1 MTNYEIIVAV
11 IIGNLARPLFENI
24 KEYTVV
30 VEAASPEEAEKKA
43 MDMIAADKE
52 KFDPTQHRIRIAEI
66 KAVDGSAIVYKDD
79 DQTYRKLAR
88 ALRAYRMWPYLERCK
103 EFAVDYCV
111 YAGVSVEEAA
121 KMVAADPDVAS
132 SPARE
137 ARGNQLT
144 IAQQMLAEVKRQNA
158 VRIERA
164 QQPKTE
170 TEKSAPAE
178 NKDPLYPEAGAERYH
193 RMDPEV
199 AKELAKQGRP
209 EQVIQIDDNFER
221 QNFYNFHKEEDEMMY
236 EKIENI
242 LTDVLA
248 DIELGSCNHVII
260 TGDNG
265 QLNLVKTEKAIEFG
279 RILYARCGEIFNEE
293 HTAEIRKALEE
304 LFGSSKNEHK
314 TEDNHAAETVE
325 NKTVDTSDYDG
336 LTEKAATSKKL
347 DLSLSLIYKG
357 KDMPVKRQIVVYDHG
372 TDFYPGVV
380 LNGTKKVGTFY
391 WNVKY
396 VKPVFKP
403 EAAPVDMGSVNK
415 MRYVSAIKKAL
426 EDAGI
431 KGKQQSLFKDV
442 PFNGEA
448 SH

>member
-1 MTNYEIIVAV
+1 MTNKMYEIIVAV
-11 IIGNLARPLFENI
+11 ITGSLARPLFEDI
-24 KEYTVV
+24 KEYTVS

-43 MDMIAADKE
+43 MNTIAADSA

-66 KAVDGSAIVYKDD
+66 KAVDGSAVVYKDD

-158 VRIERA
+158 IRIERA

-221 QNFYNFHKEEDEMMY
+221 QDFYNFHKEEDEMMY
-236 EKIENI
+236 EKIEDI
-242 LTDVLA
+242 LNNVLA
-248 DIELGSCNHVII
+248 DIELGSCHHIVI

-279 RILYARCGEIFNEE
+279 RTLYARCGEIFNEE
-293 HTAEIRKALEE
+293 HTAEIRKGLEE
-304 LFGSSKNEHK
+304 LFGSSKDEHK
-314 TEDNHAAETVE
+314 TEDQPNEYDDLAAEKATAQ
-325 NKTVDTSDYDG
+325 
-336 LTEKAATSKKL
+336 EKKKL
-347 DLSLSLIYKG
+347 DLTLSLIYKG
-357 KDMPVKRQIVVYDHG
+357 KDVPVKRQIVVYDKG
-372 TDFYPGVV
+372 NNFYPGIV

-391 WNVKY
+391 WNTNH

-403 EAAPVDMGSVNK
+403 EAAPIDMGVVNK